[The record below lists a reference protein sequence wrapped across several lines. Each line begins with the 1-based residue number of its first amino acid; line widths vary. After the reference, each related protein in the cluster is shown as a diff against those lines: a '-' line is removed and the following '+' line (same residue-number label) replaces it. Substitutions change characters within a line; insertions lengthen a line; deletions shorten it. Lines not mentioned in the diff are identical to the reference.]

1 MKFKEFQHQPVKPDT
16 YEASMALNQL
26 MKIGKHAIKIHNM
39 IDDSAEMESWVAK
52 KIDLAGDY
60 VKKVHG
66 YMQGEKAGLYDD
78 GGMTEDAGEKIANM
92 AQNMTKDEF
101 MSHADELGLTPEE
114 AAEHYEKMSG
124 GAHAGKFDEEAPFGS
139 GMDLVRMA
147 VLRKFISA
155 EEYMA
160 YGKELKAAA
169 EETAEHYD
177 DWPDGEGFGSSDGNF
192 AIRDMMS
199 AAGYEFDEQDRS
211 GSFIV
216 TKMPEKLEKMGIKN
230 ARMRDAVTTDS
241 LEARLEAKLSEVADK
256 QDMAKEIAKMYDA
269 AYEYI
274 NDSSDNPSDIESDYK
289 FGYNDDDSM
298 EAEDLAAAFRQDY
311 DRGMA
316 LQKQLQAQ
324 REKDGRE
331 GDWDPFNP
339 ESMYHAELKALMSKA
354 KGESVSE
361 DAGEG
366 HMSKSTLY
374 HTAKYAIALMDM
386 IKPGDDLEGWVQ
398 SKLNKAADYLQGVHN
413 YEEYQKLNPYREELD
428 SNILQKHAGIVQKN
442 IDEILA
448 RETRLDDLDTKP
460 GMMRILAKRVN
471 EVEKEMAKENRKN
484 TDEAHGGQHTTSGRS
499 MTKGEMNKREK
510 IVKGMKKDKAGFKK
524 RYGKDAEAVM
534 YATATKQAMKDDVDY
549 RSDDVLIKAGFD
561 PAMVKKYIAVFN
573 DHGDTSDIDQ
583 MNMDKIGLADAMSM
597 TLASHGI
604 ENESVEESGILYRA
618 GVKKYGKAGMKAI
631 QSAAGKG
638 ASHQE
643 IGKIKDKHLKD
654 DEQMQEGIKD
664 WAKNLAMAG
673 VIVAGLAGVGSIQD
687 AIDRSVPAVQA
698 METALELA
706 TDQGNKELA
715 DMIKKDLSAVKVR
728 LSSGK
733 DLGFVKGMQEKYSKF
748 VQTEGLAY
756 ESKLTVMLNQQLK

>member
-1 MKFKEFQHQPVKPDT
+1 MKFKEFKHEPVQPDT

-26 MKIGKHAIKIHNM
+26 MRIGKHAIKLHNM
-39 IDDSAEMESWVAK
+39 IDDAAEMESWVAK

-60 VKKVHG
+60 VKKV
-66 YMQGEKAGLYDD
+66 YNYTEGEKAGLYDD
-78 GGMTEDAGEKIANM
+78 GGMTEMK
-92 AQNMTKDEF
+92 
-101 MSHADELGLTPEE
+101 
-114 AAEHYEKMSG
+114 KMPKG
-124 GAHAGKFDEEAPFGS
+124 TGTMQGIKEEAPFGS

-155 EEYMA
+155 EEYMN

-211 GSFIV
+211 GRFIV

-230 ARMRDAVTTDS
+230 ARMRDAVTT
-241 LEARLEAKLSEVADK
+241 
-256 QDMAKEIAKMYDA
+256 
-269 AYEYI
+269 
-274 NDSSDNPSDIESDYK
+274 
-289 FGYNDDDSM
+289 
-298 EAEDLAAAFRQDY
+298 
-311 DRGMA
+311 
-316 LQKQLQAQ
+316 
-324 REKDGRE
+324 
-331 GDWDPFNP
+331 
-339 ESMYHAELKALMSKA
+339 
-354 KGESVSE
+354 E

-374 HTAKYAIALMDM
+374 HTAKYAIALMQM
-386 IKPGDDLEGWVQ
+386 IKKGDDLEGWVQ
-398 SKLNKAADYLQGVHN
+398 SKLNKAADYLQGVYN

-428 SNILQKHAGIVQKN
+428 ASLMQKHAQVLQKN

-448 RETRLDDLDTKP
+448 KETKLDDIDTKP

-471 EVEKEMAKENRKN
+471 EVEKEIAKETRKK
-484 TDEAHGGQHTTSGRS
+484 TD
-499 MTKGEMNKREK
+499 
-510 IVKGMKKDKAGFKK
+510 
-524 RYGKDAEAVM
+524 
-534 YATATKQAMKDDVDY
+534 
-549 RSDDVLIKAGFD
+549 
-561 PAMVKKYIAVFN
+561 
-573 DHGDTSDIDQ
+573 
-583 MNMDKIGLADAMSM
+583 
-597 TLASHGI
+597 
-604 ENESVEESGILYRA
+604 ESGILYRA

-654 DEQMQEGIKD
+654 AEDLEEGLKD
-664 WAKNLAMAG
+664 WAKKTAMAG

-698 METALELA
+698 METALEMA
-706 TDQGNKELA
+706 QDQGNDELA
-715 DMIKKDLSAVKVR
+715 DMIKNDLSAVKVR

-733 DLGFVKGMQEKYSKF
+733 DLNFVKDMQDKYSKF
-748 VQTEGLAY
+748 VKTEGLAY
-756 ESKLTVMLNQQLK
+756 ESRLAIMLNQQLK

>member
-1 MKFKEFQHQPVKPDT
+1 MKFREFQHQPVKPDT

-26 MKIGKHAIKIHNM
+26 MRIGKHAIKLHNM

-60 VKKVHG
+60 VKKV
-66 YMQGEKAGLYDD
+66 YNYTEGEKAGLYDD
-78 GGMTEDAGEKIANM
+78 GGMTEDDNSDQEKMQGLLQWFKNKYDTYRKDFIDDQIENGIRGSQLEQAVENNDELVELENIIDALKSGSM
-92 AQNMTKDEF
+92 KDAIEEINNAKYEFSGIPGDGDDFMQVIEKLGIPKDTFYFTKDE
-101 MSHADELGLTPEE
+101 
-114 AAEHYEKMSG
+114 
-124 GAHAGKFDEEAPFGS
+124 
-139 GMDLVRMA
+139 
-147 VLRKFISA
+147 
-155 EEYMA
+155 
-160 YGKELKAAA
+160 
-169 EETAEHYD
+169 
-177 DWPDGEGFGSSDGNF
+177 
-192 AIRDMMS
+192 
-199 AAGYEFDEQDRS
+199 
-211 GSFIV
+211 
-216 TKMPEKLEKMGIKN
+216 
-230 ARMRDAVTTDS
+230 S
-241 LEARLEAKLSEVADK
+241 LEARLEAKLSENTDK

-324 REKDGRE
+324 REKEGRE

-428 SNILQKHAGIVQKN
+428 ANILQKHAGIVQKN

-448 RETRLDDLDTKP
+448 RETSLDDVDTKP

-471 EVEKEMAKENRKN
+471 EVEKEIAKKTRK
-484 TDEAHGGQHTTSGRS
+484 
-499 MTKGEMNKREK
+499 
-510 IVKGMKKDKAGFKK
+510 
-524 RYGKDAEAVM
+524 
-534 YATATKQAMKDDVDY
+534 
-549 RSDDVLIKAGFD
+549 
-561 PAMVKKYIAVFN
+561 
-573 DHGDTSDIDQ
+573 DT
-583 MNMDKIGLADAMSM
+583 N
-597 TLASHGI
+597 
-604 ENESVEESGILYRA
+604 ESGILYRA

-631 QSAAGKG
+631 QSAAAKG
-638 ASHQE
+638 ANHQE

-654 DEQMQEGIKD
+654 DEVLDEGIKD

-687 AIDRSVPAVQA
+687 AIDRSIPAVQA
-698 METALELA
+698 METALEMA
-706 TDQGNKELA
+706 EDQGNDELA
-715 DMIKKDLSAVKVR
+715 NMIKNDLSAVKVR
-728 LSSGK
+728 LQSGK
-733 DLGFVKGMQEKYSKF
+733 DLGFVKGMQDKYSKF
-748 VQTEGLAY
+748 VKTEGLAY
-756 ESKLTVMLNQQLK
+756 ESRLAIMLDQRIK